1 MLYLTLNVTHLL
13 LVTKLTKCRSSSDP
27 HTGISKIKM
36 AAEFKDNLWYL
47 EIFHDTHMV
56 TATLNRRIILCLNLI
71 CYMKVYENPRNEK
84 PSI

>member
-1 MLYLTLNVTHLL
+1 
-13 LVTKLTKCRSSSDP
+13 
-27 HTGISKIKM
+27 M

-71 CYMKVYENPRNEK
+71 SYMKVGDGVRGVPKSTHGARETDHACQN
-84 PSI
+84 

>member
-1 MLYLTLNVTHLL
+1 
-13 LVTKLTKCRSSSDP
+13 
-27 HTGISKIKM
+27 M
-36 AAEFKDNLWYL
+36 AAEFKDNLWYF

-71 CYMKVYENPRNEK
+71 SYMKVYENARNEK